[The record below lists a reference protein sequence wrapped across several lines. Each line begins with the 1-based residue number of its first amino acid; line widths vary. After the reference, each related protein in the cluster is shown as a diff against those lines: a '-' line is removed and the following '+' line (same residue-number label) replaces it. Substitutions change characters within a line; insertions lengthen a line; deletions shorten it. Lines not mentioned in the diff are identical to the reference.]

1 MKKKHLE
8 CFLSQIE
15 TFQNFKLQLEQY
27 STSVEL
33 AEAILNAVAEE
44 GCIDGCT
51 VADLG
56 CGPGILLLGA
66 VKLGASY
73 GLGIEID
80 EEAINICRNNI
91 ERCDLGNVV
100 DVICL
105 DVTKN
110 ISALKP
116 IFDTVIM
123 NPPFG
128 TKNNAG
134 TDLRFV
140 KAGLSIL
147 KKNGKLFSLHKS
159 STRQYIAKFV
169 AQKLPDISADCIAQL
184 RWNLPA
190 TYSYHQRQSVDIE
203 VDLWQFSI
211 NSKNVSAIG

>member
-1 MKKKHLE
+1 MKKKHFE

-15 TFQNFKLQLEQY
+15 TFQNLKVQLEQY

-33 AEAILNAVAEE
+33 AEAILNAIAEE
-44 GCIDGCT
+44 GYIDGCT

-73 GLGIEID
+73 GLGVEID
-80 EEAINICRNNI
+80 EEVIKICQNNI
-91 ERCDLGNVV
+91 EHCDMESSV
-100 DVICL
+100 DVVCL

-116 IFDTVIM
+116 TFDTVIM

-134 TDLRFV
+134 IDVQFV
-140 KAGLSIL
+140 RAGLSIL
-147 KKNGKLFSLHKS
+147 KESGKLFSLHKS
-159 STRQYIAKFV
+159 STRQYISKFV
-169 AQKLPDISADCIAQL
+169 VQKLSDVSAECIAQL
-184 RWNLPA
+184 CWNLPA
-190 TYSYHQRQSVDIE
+190 TYTYHKRQFVDIE
-203 VDLWQFSI
+203 VDLWKFSVDC
-211 NSKNVSAIG
+211 KNISPVE

>member
-1 MKKKHLE
+1 MKKKHFE
-8 CFLSQIE
+8 WFLSQIE
-15 TFQNFKLQLEQY
+15 SFQNFKIQLEQY

-33 AEAILNAVAEE
+33 AEAILNVIAED

-73 GLGIEID
+73 GLGVEID
-80 EEAINICRNNI
+80 EEAIGICQSNI
-91 ERCDLGNVV
+91 ERYDLGSSV

-134 TDLRFV
+134 IDLQFV

-147 KKNGKLFSLHKS
+147 KERGKLFSLHKS
-159 STRQYIAKFV
+159 TTRQYITKFV
-169 AQKLPDISADCIAQL
+169 LQKLPGINSECIAQL

-190 TYSYHQRQSVDIE
+190 TYAHHKRQSVDIE
-203 VDLWQFSI
+203 VDLWQFSKT
-211 NSKNVSAIG
+211 SSPDR

>member
-1 MKKKHLE
+1 MNGFFF
-8 CFLSQIE
+8 FLIS
-15 TFQNFKLQLEQY
+15 
-27 STSVEL
+27 
-33 AEAILNAVAEE
+33 EAILNAVTEE

-73 GLGIEID
+73 GLGVEID
-80 EEAINICRNNI
+80 EEAIGICQSNI
-91 ERCDLGNVV
+91 ERCNLENSIDL
-100 DVICL
+100 ICL

-110 ISALKP
+110 ISSLKP

-134 TDLRFV
+134 IDLHFV
-140 KAGLSIL
+140 EAGLSIL
-147 KKNGKLFSLHKS
+147 KKNGTLFSLHKS

-169 AQKLPDISADCIAQL
+169 SQKLSGISGECIAEL

-190 TYSYHQRQSVDIE
+190 TYAYHRRKSVDIE
-203 VDLWQFSI
+203 VDLWQFSFDSENI
-211 NSKNVSAIG
+211 S

>member
-1 MKKKHLE
+1 MKKKHFE
-8 CFLSQIE
+8 WFLSQIE
-15 TFQNFKLQLEQY
+15 TFQNLKVQLEQY

-33 AEAILNAVAEE
+33 AEAILNTVSEE
-44 GCIDGCT
+44 GCIDGCN

-73 GLGIEID
+73 GLGVEID
-80 EEAINICRNNI
+80 EEAISICQSNI
-91 ERCDLGNVV
+91 ERCNLENSV

-110 ISALKP
+110 ITALKP

-134 TDLRFV
+134 IDLHFV

-159 STRQYIAKFV
+159 STRQYITKFI
-169 AQKLPDISADCIAQL
+169 AHKLPGINGECIAEL

-190 TYSYHQRQSVDIE
+190 TYTYHRRKSVDIE
-203 VDLWQFSI
+203 VDLWQFSVDSRNI
-211 NSKNVSAIG
+211 STVE